1 MTTVA
6 FIGLGIMGRPMAI
19 NLMRAGFD
27 VVGFNRSRQS
37 IDALVAKGGRAASSV
52 VDAVKDADIIAT
64 MLPDTPDVV
73 EILAGENG
81 VFANARPGA
90 LIIDFSTIK
99 ADASARLAE
108 QGTGGDFRVLDAP
121 VSGGEQ
127 GAIEGTLSIM
137 VGGEPDDFDDAKAVF
152 DAVGKT
158 VVHVGPAGSGQIV
171 KAANQLIVA
180 GTLGLVAEAITFLEA
195 YGVKTEPAIT
205 VLGGG
210 LAGSTVLSRKAPN
223 MINRTF
229 TPGFRVELHD
239 KDMGIVTEAARQAG
253 VAIPLGSLAA
263 ELLGSLKAQGHGGLD
278 HSAIFLVLEQLSGRA
293 GDDIPNTDH

>member
-1 MTTVA
+1 
-6 FIGLGIMGRPMAI
+6 MAI
-19 NLMRAGFD
+19 NLVAAGFD
-27 VVGFNRSRQS
+27 VVGFNRSTPS
-37 IDALVAKGGRAASSV
+37 VDALVAKGGRAASNV
-52 VDAVKDADIIAT
+52 VEAVKDADIVAT

-73 EILAGENG
+73 EMLTGENG
-81 VFANARPGA
+81 VFENARPGS

-108 QGTGGDFRVLDAP
+108 QGKGGNFRVLDAP

-127 GAIEGTLSIM
+127 GAIQGTLSIM
-137 VGGEPDDFDDAKAVF
+137 VGGEADDFDDAKALF
-152 DAVGKT
+152 DAVGTT

-180 GTLGLVAEAITFLEA
+180 GTLGLVAEAIVFLEA

-205 VLGGG
+205 VLSGG

-223 MINRTF
+223 MINREF

-239 KDMGIVTEAARQAG
+239 KDMGIVTDAARQAG

-263 ELLGSLKAQGHGGLD
+263 QLLGSLKAQGHGGLD
-278 HSAIFLVLEQLSGRA
+278 HSAMLLVLEQLSGR
-293 GDDIPNTDH
+293 D